1 MFCKKCGAQLK
12 ENAKFCGVCG
22 TPLAAKEVSLEKPA
36 EPVQAAPVQAAAD
49 PFAQAAP
56 VQPVADPFAQA
67 APVQPVADPFA
78 QAAPVQAAADP
89 FAQAAPV
96 QPVADPFAAA
106 EPVQAAADPF
116 APGTPVQPAQP
127 QQWGTPMQP
136 AGPANKNKT
145 PLILAIC
152 GGALLVVILAVVLL
166 LFSCGG
172 GGASSADEA
181 VEEYFN
187 ALNDEDFGA
196 IEDVMY
202 PTAFQVNYDEDLFT
216 EKEFVEMLIEE
227 VHPGDEDEPIIFGS
241 SKITDTEKYSNSE
254 IKLMN
259 KELEDEDGYIE
270 IEKYVRAT
278 GTIDIK
284 VDGEKNTYEFSA
296 YIIKAGGSWYIAS
309 MTVYSWP
316 IGD

>member
-1 MFCKKCGAQLK
+1 MKKVREFTQEEQYNIVL
-12 ENAKFCGVCG
+12 
-22 TPLAAKEVSLEKPA
+22 
-36 EPVQAAPVQAAAD
+36 PVI
-49 PFAQAAP
+49 
-56 VQPVADPFAQA
+56 
-67 APVQPVADPFA
+67 
-78 QAAPVQAAADP
+78 
-89 FAQAAPV
+89 
-96 QPVADPFAAA
+96 
-106 EPVQAAADPF
+106 
-116 APGTPVQPAQP
+116 T
-127 QQWGTPMQP
+127 
-136 AGPANKNKT
+136 KYKKR
-145 PLILAIC
+145 
-152 GGALLVVILAVVLL
+152 
-166 LFSCGG
+166 
-172 GGASSADEA
+172 
-181 VEEYFN
+181 Y
-187 ALNDEDFGA
+187 
-196 IEDVMY
+196 
-202 PTAFQVNYDEDLFT
+202 AFLNYDEDLFT

-227 VHPGDEDEPIIFGS
+227 VHPGDEDESIIFGS

>member
-1 MFCKKCGAQLK
+1 
-12 ENAKFCGVCG
+12 
-22 TPLAAKEVSLEKPA
+22 
-36 EPVQAAPVQAAAD
+36 
-49 PFAQAAP
+49 
-56 VQPVADPFAQA
+56 
-67 APVQPVADPFA
+67 
-78 QAAPVQAAADP
+78 
-89 FAQAAPV
+89 
-96 QPVADPFAAA
+96 
-106 EPVQAAADPF
+106 
-116 APGTPVQPAQP
+116 
-127 QQWGTPMQP
+127 MQP

-166 LFSCGG
+166 LFSCSG

-196 IEDVMY
+196 IEDIMY
-202 PTAFQVNYDEDLFT
+202 PTAFMVNYDEDLFT
-216 EKEFVEMLIEE
+216 EKEFVEMLIEDA
-227 VHPGDEDEPIIFGS
+227 HPGDEDEPIIFGS

-296 YIIKAGGSWYIAS
+296 YIIKADGSWYIAS